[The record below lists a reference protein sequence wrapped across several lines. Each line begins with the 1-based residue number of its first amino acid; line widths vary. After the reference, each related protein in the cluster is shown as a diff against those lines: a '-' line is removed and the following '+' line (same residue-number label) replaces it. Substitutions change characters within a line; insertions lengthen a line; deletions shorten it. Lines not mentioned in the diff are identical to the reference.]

1 MQKPQKK
8 VIQKVNIIGTILSA
22 VAAAT
27 VVFFVMNKQ
36 LNQCVNAL
44 NEQKNIIKNMPVAE
58 NKPQENILPALM
70 PKNVEIFNKTA
81 CYHILDASV
90 PNRCASISYQSL
102 DTQLDWL
109 NQLLLDNKN
118 QKQIEDELKQQLEQE
133 HNKNTQFIAQEQQI
147 STTKITV
154 KEYNQFNMENV
165 PVANNTH
172 SVIFL
177 NQKGKMAQFQIH
189 DNEYAFGMAH
199 GIFSNKYRVFDLQRQ
214 QEITW
219 DNLLIPSK
227 RHILAKILR
236 DRLNENQNLGDDYLV
251 KSCENKEECI
261 AEELL
266 KAQFYFDKDGIIFS
280 YDPYQVAPYS
290 QGVVELK
297 PEYWELQGIIN
308 SEYLPYR

>member
-8 VIQKVNIIGTILSA
+8 AIQKVNVIGTILSA

-36 LNQCVNAL
+36 LNQCISAL
-44 NEQKNIIKNMPVAE
+44 NEQKNIIKNMPASE
-58 NKPQENILPALM
+58 NKPQEKILPALM
-70 PKNVEIFNKTA
+70 PKNMEIFNKTA
-81 CYHILDASV
+81 CYHILDASI
-90 PNRCASISYQSL
+90 PNRCMTISYQSL
-102 DTQLDWL
+102 DTGLEWL

-118 QKQIEDELKQQLEQE
+118 TQQIEEELKQQLEQE

-189 DNEYAFGMAH
+189 NNEYAFGMAH
-199 GIFSNKYRVFDLQRQ
+199 GIFSNKYRVFDLQKQ

-219 DNLLIPSK
+219 DNLISSSK
-227 RHILAKILR
+227 RNILAKILR
-236 DRLNENQNLGDDYLV
+236 DRLNENANLGDEYLL
-251 KSCENKEECI
+251 KSCENKEACI
-261 AEELL
+261 EEELL